1 MWRITRIING
11 IVMTMEK
18 KSAERVQR
26 LVKVIN
32 KLKIENEDLKQ
43 DIADKT
49 ALIESLTKK
58 NEELLQ
64 LLAAKT

>member
-1 MWRITRIING
+1 
-11 IVMTMEK
+11 MTMEK

-64 LLAAKT
+64 LLATKT